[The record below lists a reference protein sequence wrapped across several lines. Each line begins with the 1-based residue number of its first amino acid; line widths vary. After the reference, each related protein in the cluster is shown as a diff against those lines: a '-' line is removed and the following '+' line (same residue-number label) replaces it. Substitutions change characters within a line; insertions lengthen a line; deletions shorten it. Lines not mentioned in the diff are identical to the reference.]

1 MILTCPECSTR
12 YFAKDEA
19 IGPNGR
25 TVRCSKC
32 QNSWFVSLDLD
43 EYVLKDN
50 ESEDLKPLT
59 AQSTSPDVTN
69 DIPPWET
76 SAPPKNKAENKT
88 GFENLLSQNQ
98 ENVQTYHPE
107 IEDLSAQTPLKE
119 TTQPAFTTGAHVSIR
134 DRADKQRRTRRLS
147 IVGLI
152 WSATIGTLIGC
163 AGLAYIFRQDIVT
176 QHPKMATLYKAVGIE
191 VTRDGLSFDP
201 PITRS
206 IYMDGEPV
214 LVINGSV
221 KNISGRRINLHPI
234 IFSLHNK
241 NEEKLVEWRFEFE
254 KSQLEKNKR
263 AEYVTHFPNP
273 PLDAVNLT
281 YRFTN
286 DTIADQITNVPTQ
299 IGFTSDGDKKAVNE

>member
-32 QNSWFVSLDLD
+32 QNSGFVSRDLD

-50 ESEDLKPLT
+50 ESEDLKTLSNPPFQ
-59 AQSTSPDVTN
+59 ADQSLKTT
-69 DIPPWET
+69 PWET
-76 SAPPKNKAENKT
+76 PQDQNTVPIQPPEPEKAAPE
-88 GFENLLSQNQ
+88 
-98 ENVQTYHPE
+98 
-107 IEDLSAQTPLKE
+107 
-119 TTQPAFTTGAHVSIR
+119 PAVKDKSDRPYAKGAHVNIR
-134 DRADKQRRTRRLS
+134 DRADRQKRKRRLS
-147 IVGLI
+147 VVGLI
-152 WSATIGTLIGC
+152 WSLTLGTLMGIS
-163 AGLAYIFRQDIVT
+163 GLAYMFRQDIVSEY
-176 QHPKMATLYKAVGIE
+176 PKVATLYKAFGIE
-191 VTRDGLSFDP
+191 VSRDGLSFDP

-221 KNISGRRINLHPI
+221 KNISGRRVNLHPI
-234 IFSLHNK
+234 IFSLRNNK
-241 NEEKLVEWRFEFE
+241 DEELVEWRFEFE
-254 KSQLEKNKR
+254 QSQINKSKR
-263 AEYVTHFPNP
+263 VEYVTHFPNP
-273 PLDAVNLT
+273 PLEAVNLT

-299 IGFTSDGDKKAVNE
+299 IGWGPQSTEPESNNQAEGE

>member
-50 ESEDLKPLT
+50 ESEDLRPLSNPPT
-59 AQSTSPDVTN
+59 PISGSDVSPS
-69 DIPPWET
+69 WET
-76 SAPPKNKAENKT
+76 SKLSDNRTENKT
-88 GFENLLSQNQ
+88 DFENLLVQKQ
-98 ENVQTYHPE
+98 ENAIADNPAF
-107 IEDLSAQTPLKE
+107 EDLKSQTGHKNEAQPVY
-119 TTQPAFTTGAHVSIR
+119 TTGAHVGIR

-152 WSATIGTLIGC
+152 WSATVGTLVGC
-163 AGLAYIFRQDIVT
+163 AGLAYLFRQDIVEDY
-176 QHPKMATLYKAVGIE
+176 PKMATLYKAVGIE

-206 IYMDGEPV
+206 IYMDGQPV

-241 NEEKLVEWRFEFE
+241 NEEQLVEWRFEFE
-254 KSQLEKNKR
+254 QSQLEKNKR

-299 IGFTSDGDKKAVNE
+299 IGFATDQDETILNE